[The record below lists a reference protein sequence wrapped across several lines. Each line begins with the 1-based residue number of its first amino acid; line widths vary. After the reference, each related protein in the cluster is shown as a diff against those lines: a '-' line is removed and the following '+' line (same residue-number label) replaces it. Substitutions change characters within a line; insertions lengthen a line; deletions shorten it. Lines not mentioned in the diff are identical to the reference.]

1 MNALTIGGV
10 QLCISS
16 VGKSQSTSCWE
27 SSGISIPPQSAAKQK
42 NYQGNYFLLNV
53 CFTEILPRRR
63 NSLVDLFGI
72 FFFSAQAAALSLLI
86 LASFLCVFERVKS
99 WLPMH
104 AHPWG
109 PQEHF

>member
-1 MNALTIGGV
+1 LLGKLGHQHPTPICSQAKELPRKLLSSQCLLYRN
-10 QLCISS
+10 ISS
-16 VGKSQSTSCWE
+16 EEEFFGW
-27 SSGISIPPQSAAKQK
+27 
-42 NYQGNYFLLNV
+42 
-53 CFTEILPRRR
+53 
-63 NSLVDLFGI
+63 LVDLFGI